1 MDYLSNIGFQVFKHP
16 SKLVRRGSA
25 RVQDRN
31 KQGKKL
37 FFTRCLHFFSFL
49 TCLFGLKKL
58 SRNLSRFLITFQLS
72 LFPNMVSQIFLSLQA
87 FFFFFIIFLQ
97 YSFFFTFWFLGVRNA
112 VNLRNCEFYLVY
124 HDSRLCVTEL
134 FI

>member
-37 FFTRCLHFFSFL
+37 FFYEMFTFFLLFDLFVWFEKIEPESLQIFNHILIVTFSEYGFTNLSITSSVFFLHNFSSIQLFFS
-49 TCLFGLKKL
+49 L
-58 SRNLSRFLITFQLS
+58 SGS
-72 LFPNMVSQIFLSLQA
+72 
-87 FFFFFIIFLQ
+87 
-97 YSFFFTFWFLGVRNA
+97 WG
-112 VNLRNCEFYLVY
+112 
-124 HDSRLCVTEL
+124 CVMQ
-134 FI
+134 